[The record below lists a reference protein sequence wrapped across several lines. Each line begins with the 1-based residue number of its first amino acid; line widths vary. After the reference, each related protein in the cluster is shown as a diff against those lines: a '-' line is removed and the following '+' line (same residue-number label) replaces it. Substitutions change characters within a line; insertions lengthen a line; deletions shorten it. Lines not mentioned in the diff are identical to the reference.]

1 MKINIIPKGLHY
13 RRMTQYG
20 FFFVVVLIFASF
32 SSFFSSS
39 WCTKASIVIIYCY
52 LAPLR
57 HSIAIHSTMP
67 SNSHLPVSACM
78 CWNCSY
84 VSPYLTLSFLK
95 SVSVSRQ
102 GELYVLSEAGSRF
115 AHLPRTCN
123 RKQVIIT
130 RLSKN
135 HHRVLSRLCEECEG
149 AGDVSHV
156 IFCVCVCALSLS

>member
-1 MKINIIPKGLHY
+1 MSVLVMCMSVKLLDALLMWISVQCLSHPLSPVGNIDSLSVNLINENKYYPQRPTLQKNDSIWVFCCSDLC
-13 RRMTQYG
+13 
-20 FFFVVVLIFASF
+20 FFLKL
-32 SSFFSSS
+32 FSSS

-115 AHLPRTCN
+115 AHLPRTRQN
-123 RKQVIIT
+123 M
-130 RLSKN
+130 
-135 HHRVLSRLCEECEG
+135 
-149 AGDVSHV
+149 
-156 IFCVCVCALSLS
+156 